1 VRRDLSHG
9 PEEDETEV
17 LYRRPRDGSC
27 AGSDVQDA
35 RMDGREERSGHR
47 KAVRFAGAIGRG
59 G

>member
-17 LYRRPRDGSC
+17 PAAARRLLCR
-27 AGSDVQDA
+27 SDVQDT